1 VLSFNGPAPER
12 INGRLAMLGFVAA
25 LSVEASR
32 GVGLLSQA
40 ESGAGLA
47 WFAATTAVF
56 SVASLVPLLKG
67 ESPEER
73 AGPIMNANAELWN
86 GRLAMLGIVALA
98 ATEYLTGA
106 PFVDV

>member
-1 VLSFNGPAPER
+1 
-12 INGRLAMLGFVAA
+12 
-25 LSVEASR
+25 
-32 GVGLLSQA
+32 
-40 ESGAGLA
+40 
-47 WFAATTAVF
+47 
-56 SVASLVPLLKG
+56 VPLLKG

-73 AGPIMNANAELWN
+73 AGPIMSADAELWN